1 MATTA
6 NESAGKTTMTLP
18 GDREIQ
24 VERIFNAPR
33 ERVWRAYTER
43 DLVAKWWGRGNPLD
57 IEKMD
62 VRKDG
67 EWRFIEKADGKS
79 FGFQGRYIEVTP
91 MDRITQTFGW
101 DEMKEGEIV
110 ETTEFHDLGDGRTKI
125 VATSRFS
132 SPEDRTSMLNYGMEG
147 GMNESYA
154 ALDRL
159 LETIE

>member
-1 MATTA
+1 
-6 NESAGKTTMTLP
+6 MTLP
-18 GDREIQ
+18 GDREIH

-33 ERVWRAYTER
+33 DKVWRAYTER
-43 DLVAKWWGRGNPLD
+43 DLVAQWWGRGNPLD

-62 VRKDG
+62 VKAGGR
-67 EWRFIEKADGKS
+67 WRFVERFEGGS
-79 FGFQGRYIEVTP
+79 MGFEGRYIEVTP
-91 MDRITQTFGW
+91 PDRIVQTFGW

-125 VATSRFS
+125 VATSVFTTA
-132 SPEDRTSMLNYGMEG
+132 EDRTSMLGYGMEG

-159 LETIE
+159 LETL